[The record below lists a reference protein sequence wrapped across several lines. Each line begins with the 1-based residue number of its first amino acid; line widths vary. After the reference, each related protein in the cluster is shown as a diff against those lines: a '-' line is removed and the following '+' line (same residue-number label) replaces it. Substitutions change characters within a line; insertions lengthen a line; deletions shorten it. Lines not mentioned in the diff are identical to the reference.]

1 MLHDPVEVQGEIL
14 DLIVMPRG
22 DAGRKITCGHAR
34 RGIAQGDD
42 RRGEPACDV
51 GRQRRELGKRDLM
64 MVCREGRGSLGGELT
79 QGTKV
84 QVASMTGQSRCRRR
98 AKVRDTVNPQSACRA
113 GDSRSDLGR

>member
-1 MLHDPVEVQGEIL
+1 MCGECEGRLQRQGLEPIKNDSPVV
-14 DLIVMPRG
+14 
-22 DAGRKITCGHAR
+22 
-34 RGIAQGDD
+34 
-42 RRGEPACDV
+42 RGEPACDV